1 VPKGVAPV
9 CGIAGFSASSKAAR
23 EPWVTAAF
31 ATVLDAASSR
41 GTDAAGMALVR
52 PDGALDLARAALP
65 SPAFVRRHDIQ
76 RLLWREPAL
85 AALGHARAAS
95 VGRADSVENA
105 HPFMHGHVALVHNG
119 NFPGARS
126 LAQVLCLPVVGDTDS
141 EAMAALLAR
150 DATER
155 PLGVATPLARRIAAI
170 ESSMPTAS
178 RGAWAVAAIDT
189 RDPDSVFLAT
199 NGGRPLVFL
208 ELGGAVFFAST
219 RDILASAFGKAA
231 RQARAVDPGA
241 TVVLRRGRVIRYVP
255 GPAAQT
261 AGPRALRPVRAG
273 AGAWGWVAG

>member
-1 VPKGVAPV
+1 LVSKGVAPV

-155 PLGVATPLARRIAAI
+155 PLGVATPLARRIATI
-170 ESSMPTAS
+170 KGSM
-178 RGAWAVAAIDT
+178 AAIDT